1 VLAFAAGIAA
11 LTGVIFGVL
20 PAFLVGR
27 MQATGDVVR
36 TRSSG
41 QSSTAGR
48 MRAVLLAMQGA
59 FTLVLLA
66 GSLTMG
72 RSFLRLLGTDLGFHT
87 DHVITLNV
95 TTAGSRW
102 QADSRS
108 NEYYREALQRL
119 RAVPGVLA
127 AGGVDYL
134 PLMQN
139 MYMAASYSLDASHS
153 VSAILNAATPDYFR
167 AMDTRIVEGREFT
180 AGDQS
185 DSQPV
190 AIVSEEFARQ
200 LGVGP
205 HVVGLQIT
213 TTFPTKKPTTIVGV
227 VQNVLTE
234 GPDSKPWPQ
243 VYLPSEQFTVG
254 FVTFVAR
261 VRGEVRPYLVA
272 ARDAVQ
278 QVDTQ
283 VPVYDVKTLEE
294 RFSETLARPRFYA
307 TAVLFLGGFALLL
320 AVIGIY
326 GAASYSI
333 AQRTHEIGVRIAVG
347 ATPGGLRGLLL
358 WQSLLPMAVGGAAGI
373 AGAVLLGR
381 YLQHLIAGAETTGVL
396 ACTAAAGTLIFAAA
410 LAVWTATRRIVRMD
424 PTAALRAE

>member
-1 VLAFAAGIAA
+1 
-11 LTGVIFGVL
+11 
-20 PAFLVGR
+20 
-27 MQATGDVVR
+27 
-36 TRSSG
+36 
-41 QSSTAGR
+41 
-48 MRAVLLAMQGA
+48 
-59 FTLVLLA
+59 
-66 GSLTMG
+66 
-72 RSFLRLLGTDLGFHT
+72 
-87 DHVITLNV
+87 
-95 TTAGSRW
+95 
-102 QADSRS
+102 
-108 NEYYREALQRL
+108 
-119 RAVPGVLA
+119 
-127 AGGVDYL
+127 
-134 PLMQN
+134 MQN
-139 MYMAASYSLDASHS
+139 MYMAAPYSLDASHS

-167 AMDTRIVEGREFT
+167 AMDTRIVEGREFK
-180 AGDQS
+180 AEDRAS
-185 DSQPV
+185 SQPV

-200 LGVGP
+200 LRVGP
-205 HVVGLQIT
+205 HVVGMQVT
-213 TTFPTKKPTTIVGV
+213 STFPTKKPTTIVGV

-278 QVDTQ
+278 QVDKQ
-283 VPVYDVKTLEE
+283 VPVYDVKTLED

-347 ATPGGLRGLLL
+347 ATPGGLRSLLL

-396 ACTAAAGTLIFAAA
+396 ACAAAAGTLIFAAA